1 VTKKTSAKVE
11 YLSHALLATLVGQ
24 VAATRDIPFENLLDY
39 KSLEVKAIEKE
50 LNNFGIHPEGLA
62 RNVLLALGMLFSSP
76 ETANRIVDVLTEEL
90 WEVLGDPQSGSPP
103 ELYRKAG
110 VSMFTTIL
118 AILRPSDD

>member
-1 VTKKTSAKVE
+1 MTTPYKVD
-11 YLSHALLATLVGQ
+11 YLSHALRATLVGQ
-24 VAATRDIPFENLLDY
+24 VAATRDIPFDRLLNPR
-39 KSLEVKAIEKE
+39 SSEVKAIEKD
-50 LNNFGIHPEGLA
+50 LNKFGIHPDGLA
-62 RNVLLALGMLFSSP
+62 TNGLLALGMLINSP

-110 VSMFTTIL
+110 LSMFASIL

>member
-1 VTKKTSAKVE
+1 MTKPYKVD
-11 YLSHALLATLVGQ
+11 YLSHALRATLVGQ
-24 VAATRDIPFENLLDY
+24 VAATRDIPFDRLLNPR
-39 KSLEVKAIEKE
+39 SSEVKAIEKD
-50 LNNFGIHPEGLA
+50 LNKFGIHPDGLA
-62 RNVLLALGMLFSSP
+62 TNGLLALGMLISSP

-110 VSMFTTIL
+110 LSMFASIL